1 MDLSGRQLLV
11 LGLGESGL
19 ASALW
24 CLRQGARVRVADTRA
39 APPYLDELR
48 RRVPDAD
55 SRLEFIAGEFDKAL
69 LDGID
74 QLVLS
79 PGLSGG
85 LMVVIHARAAG
96 IPVVGEIELF
106 AEALRSLDGGLA
118 SPVLAITGTNGKTT
132 TTALTGHLLRA
143 TGKMV
148 GVAGNISPAA
158 LSALMDARDAK
169 LMPQIW
175 VLELSSFQLETTVT
189 LNPAAAAVLNVSD
202 DHLDRYIDLAEYASA
217 KARIFQGGAGAPG
230 VQVLNR
236 EDALVR
242 GMALADRHII
252 TFGLDAPTADEDFG
266 LRQNRGEAWL
276 VQGERFLLPVSELP
290 LAGLHNAANAMAAL
304 ALCASLGFSANALLP
319 ALRSFHGLP
328 HRVEKVAELGGVSWY
343 DDSKGTNVG
352 ATVAALSG
360 IGGQLNAR
368 AARNSRLPSP
378 GREVGRDGSL
388 SCDPKD
394 RKIVVIL
401 GGDGKGQDFS
411 PLQAAVAGHAR
422 AAIMI
427 GRDGPLIEKAI
438 GAAVGVAIESAGD
451 LEDAVRRAHLLA
463 RPGDAV
469 LLSPACASFDMFRNY
484 EHRAQTFVAAV
495 KALRGSP

>member
-1 MDLSGRQLLV
+1 MKLEGRHVLV

-19 ASALW
+19 ACARW
-24 CLRQGARVRVADTRA
+24 CARRGARVRVADTRA

-48 RRVPDAD
+48 RRVPFAD
-55 SRLEFIAGEFDKAL
+55 FVPGEFDKSL
-69 LDGID
+69 LAGID
-74 QLVLS
+74 LLALS

-252 TFGLDAPTADEDFG
+252 PFGLDAPTADEDFG

-328 HRVEKVAELGGVSWY
+328 HRVENCLLYTS
-343 DDSKGTNVG
+343 
-352 ATVAALSG
+352 
-360 IGGQLNAR
+360 
-368 AARNSRLPSP
+368 PSP
-378 GREVGRDGSL
+378 RDRTRSRMP
-388 SCDPKD
+388 S
-394 RKIVVIL
+394 
-401 GGDGKGQDFS
+401 
-411 PLQAAVAGHAR
+411 
-422 AAIMI
+422 
-427 GRDGPLIEKAI
+427 
-438 GAAVGVAIESAGD
+438 SA
-451 LEDAVRRAHLLA
+451 
-463 RPGDAV
+463 
-469 LLSPACASFDMFRNY
+469 
-484 EHRAQTFVAAV
+484 
-495 KALRGSP
+495 